1 MPSSPQ
7 PNPTRPSEQH
17 PAPHPTPL
25 SVTVLGLGPMGRA
38 LAGAFLAAGVRT
50 TVWNRT
56 PGREGDLVERGAV
69 LAASAEEAVAAS
81 ALTVVCLVNYDATD
95 SVLRR
100 PEVTAAL
107 KGRTVVNLS
116 ADTPE
121 RARDT
126 ARWAAEH
133 GVGYLDGAIM
143 TPTPSIGTPEGVFL
157 HSGPEPLYLEH
168 RPVLDALG
176 GSHTHLG
183 EDVGRAAAY
192 DIALLDIFWT
202 SMTGYVHA
210 LALARAE
217 GVTARELAPFAQGI
231 GAILPPLFEEW
242 AEDVDTRTYS
252 GEGNPLTSGLSSME
266 HVVHAAEGHGLDA
279 SVMRAAATLTRR
291 AVDRGHGTDGF
302 TRVTELLD
310 LR

>member
-7 PNPTRPSEQH
+7 PNPTRPSDQH
-17 PAPHPTPL
+17 PAPHSTPL

-56 PGREGDLVERGAV
+56 PGREGDLVERGAA

-107 KGRTVVNLS
+107 KGRTVANLS

-126 ARWAAEH
+126 DRWAAEH
-133 GVGYLDGAIM
+133 GIGYLEGAIM

-157 HSGPEPLYLEH
+157 HSGPEPLYAEH

-183 EDVGRAAAY
+183 EDIGRAAAY

-202 SMTGYVHA
+202 SMSGYVHA

-231 GAILPPLFEEW
+231 GAILPPLFQEW

-252 GEGNPLTSGLSSME
+252 GEGNPVTSGLSTME

-279 SVMRAAATLTRR
+279 SVMRATAALARR
-291 AVDRGHGTDGF
+291 AVDRGHGADGF